1 MLKSKVKTMLI
12 YSFDTW
18 GIACY

>member
-1 MLKSKVKTMLI
+1 MLI